1 MGLTFHSLPLIDLV
15 DQTDQAY
22 TLVFGRPEG
31 SVWDYHPGQYL
42 TIRVFIAGE
51 EFRRP
56 YSLSSSPLDTEI
68 LAVTIKRLPEGKVSN
83 FLRDALQVGDEVEVL
98 PPMGNFYVE
107 PTPLRIRHYIL
118 IGGGS
123 GITPLMSILK
133 TALAIEPDS
142 KVTLWYGNRNEE
154 SIIFREELSQ
164 LKQTYRERLTLIH
177 VLSQPASDWK
187 GLSGRLN
194 KDRVYDLILDLFMV
208 DEFQKGYYL
217 CGPEGLML
225 AAQDAMEAHAI
236 DPRHIFQEH
245 FVGHTFEADLE
256 KAMDTESKEGSAT
269 DPPPSHSVSILL
281 DEERYEVEVKP
292 GQSILDA
299 ALAEGLDAPYSCKGG
314 VCTTC
319 MGRLLKGEITHSS
332 AVILLDS
339 EKEKGIVLTCQAQ
352 PVSDDVEIEYG
363 Y

>member
-22 TLVFGRPEG
+22 TLVFRRPEG
-31 SVWDYHPGQYL
+31 SIWDYQPGQYL
-42 TIRVFIAGE
+42 TIRVFIKGE

-56 YSLSSSPLDTEI
+56 YSLSSSPLDTDK
-68 LAVTIKRLPEGKVSN
+68 LAVTIKRLPEGRVSN
-83 FLRDALQVGDEVEVL
+83 HLRDTLQIGDRVDVL

-107 PTPLRIRHYIL
+107 PTPRRIRHYIL

-142 KVTLWYGNRNEE
+142 KVTLWYGNRREE
-154 SIIFREELSQ
+154 SIIFRKELSQ
-164 LKQTYRERLTLIH
+164 LKQAYRERLTLIH
-177 VLSQPASDWK
+177 VLSHPPTDWK
-187 GLSGRLN
+187 GPSGRLD
-194 KDRVYDLILDLFMV
+194 KDRVYQLILDLFMV
-208 DEFQKGYYL
+208 DEYQKAYYL
-217 CGPEGLML
+217 CGPEGLMQ

-245 FVGHTFEADLE
+245 FVGHVLEAELEKATQAESEADL
-256 KAMDTESKEGSAT
+256 AT
-269 DPPPSHSVSILL
+269 DPPRSYSISIML
-281 DEERYEVEVKP
+281 DEERYQVTVKP

-299 ALAEGLDAPYSCKGG
+299 ALEEGLDAPYSCKGG

-319 MGRLLKGEITHSS
+319 MGRVLTGEITHSD
-332 AVILLDS
+332 AVMLLDS

-352 PVSDDVEIEYG
+352 PVSDDVVIEYG

>member
-1 MGLTFHSLPLIDLV
+1 MGLTFHSLPLIDLI

-22 TLVFGRPEG
+22 TLVFRRPEG
-31 SVWDYHPGQYL
+31 SLWDYHPGQYL
-42 TIRVFIAGE
+42 TLRVFIDGE
-51 EFRRP
+51 ELRRP
-56 YSLSSSPLDTEI
+56 YSLSSSPLDTET
-68 LAVTIKRLPEGKVSN
+68 LAVTVKRLPRGKVSN
-83 FLRDALQVGDEVEVL
+83 YLRDTLQMGDEVEVL

-123 GITPLMSILK
+123 GITPLLSILQ
-133 TALAIEPDS
+133 TVLAIEPDS
-142 KVTLWYGNRNEE
+142 KVTLWYGNRNKE

-177 VLSQPASDWK
+177 VLSQPTPDWK
-187 GLSGRLN
+187 GPSGRLD
-194 KDRVYDLILDLFMV
+194 KDRVYELILDLFMV

-245 FVGHTFEADLE
+245 FVGHVLELELKENTPSESEEDLV
-256 KAMDTESKEGSAT
+256 T
-269 DPPPSHSVSILL
+269 DPPSSHSVSIIL

-319 MGRLLKGEITHSS
+319 MGRVLKGEITHSS
-332 AVILLDS
+332 AVMLLDS